1 MKQWSL
7 LNCELS
13 LTSYFRGDASFVG
26 LERIGNTWKWSNG
39 DTASSL
45 VWSNNSDHTVTCAAL
60 MKDTKYLAVPCT
72 SANQYIGGC
81 VVPHAGKKNTTLV
94 LAIYTAHKKL
104 GIFDFGAKFLE
115 YIIISRNCWIML

>member
-1 MKQWSL
+1 MSRRFFFLIISKDPIEKIAKQWSL

-26 LERIGNTWKWSNG
+26 LERIGSTWKWSNG

-45 VWSNNSDHTVTCAAL
+45 VWSNNSDTTVTCAAL

-94 LAIYTAHKKL
+94 LDMYLFSTLSIY
-104 GIFDFGAKFLE
+104 E
-115 YIIISRNCWIML
+115 N